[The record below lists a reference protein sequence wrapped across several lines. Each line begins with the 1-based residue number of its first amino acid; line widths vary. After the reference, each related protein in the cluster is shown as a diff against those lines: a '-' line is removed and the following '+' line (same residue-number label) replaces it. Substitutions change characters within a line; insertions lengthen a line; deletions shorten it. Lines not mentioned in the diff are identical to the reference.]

1 MTGQQR
7 FVVVIFSVVVAALAG
22 VFCFLSWERANQVAG
37 IVSALVSIG
46 SLGAALWASLA
57 TVSGTRV
64 YVSRTGSATAR
75 AGGSAN
81 SGAITPSSGAAADT
95 IRVDR
100 TGDAESEGG
109 QANSGFSAP

>member
-1 MTGQQR
+1 M
-7 FVVVIFSVVVAALAG
+7 IFSVVVAALAG

-46 SLGAALWASLA
+46 SLGAALWAALA
-57 TVSGTRV
+57 TLPGTRV

-75 AGGSAN
+75 DGGSAN
-81 SGAITPSSGAAADT
+81 TGVITPSTSSAADT

-109 QANSGFSAP
+109 EANSGVSAP

>member
-7 FVVVIFSVVVAALAG
+7 FVIVIFSIAVATLAG
-22 VFCFLSWERANQVAG
+22 VFCFLSWDRANQVAG

-46 SLGAALWASLA
+46 SLGAALWAALTTA
-57 TVSGTRV
+57 PGAHVH
-64 YVSRTGSATAR
+64 VSRTGTATAR
-75 AGGSAN
+75 HGGSAN
-81 SGAITPSSGAAADT
+81 TGVIMPSSSTAVGT

-109 QANSGFSAP
+109 QANSGVSAP